1 MTRRLALISALS
13 IALHAT
19 SSHAEAPTSARLSW
33 VRGEGAS
40 RCPDAAF
47 VAARVVAHL
56 HGVDPFT
63 APAAISVEAFVDR
76 DEEGWHARIY
86 DRDAA
91 GALLGARSFDSDD
104 ADCEG
109 VAQASALSIALTLN
123 HGMLPPAAPPVTAP
137 PVAAPPA
144 TAPPA
149 TAPPVIAESRTPAPR
164 PLSPRPRL
172 ELSSSA
178 RVAIATGFTP
188 APSALF
194 ALHTEGTARGRLRWM
209 AEALTTTATSPDDA
223 ATYAF
228 RFFGGR
234 LGACFEAWQS
244 RAVSLEGCAALTA
257 GGIALTVTDAAV
269 NDAATG
275 LWVGA
280 SLDAVARFTPL
291 RPLLFEAGVSAS
303 TPFVRP
309 RYEDVANRSP
319 DRALV
324 YESPQIAA
332 MAWLGAG
339 VSIR

>member
-1 MTRRLALISALS
+1 MTRRLAPITALS
-13 IALHAT
+13 IALFSA
-19 SSHAEAPTSARLSW
+19 SSNAEVPAPARLSW
-33 VRGEGAS
+33 VRGEGAA

-47 VAARVVAHL
+47 VAARVIAHL
-56 HGVDPFT
+56 HGADPFT
-63 APAAISVEAFVDR
+63 TPASISVEVFVDR
-76 DEEGWHARIY
+76 DDEGWHARIF

-91 GALLGARSFDSDD
+91 GALLGARSLDSDEP
-104 ADCEG
+104 DCDG

-123 HGMLPPAAPPVTAP
+123 HGTLPPAPPVTAP
-137 PVAAPPA
+137 PVTAPPVS

-149 TAPPVIAESRTPAPR
+149 LSPR
-164 PLSPRPRL
+164 ALSPRPRL
-172 ELSSSA
+172 ELSASMRA
-178 RVAIATGFTP
+178 AVATGFTP
-188 APSALF
+188 ALSALF
-194 ALHTEGTARGRLRWM
+194 ALHTEGTVRGRFRWM
-209 AEALTTTATSPDDA
+209 AEAMTTTVSSPDDA
-223 ATYAF
+223 AGYAF

-234 LGACFEAWQS
+234 VGACFEAWQN
-244 RAVSLEGCAALTA
+244 RAVSLEACAALTA
-257 GGIALTVTDAAV
+257 GGISLAVTDAAV
-269 NDAATG
+269 NDASTG

-280 SLDAVARFTPL
+280 SLDAVARLTPL

-324 YESPQIAA
+324 YESPQLAA